1 MMNWFVSASFLL
13 CWPAALIGQIVAP
26 SALRAELSS
35 SPSVTSDT
43 AFKPKL
49 VGYFWGRVA
58 RDGFKVQ
65 QAPTGLLS
73 DLIYSKARPSLK
85 DTCELS
91 HPDVDPANFQ
101 ALRALKERQPSL
113 NILLSVAGA
122 ADRFSAIAASP
133 KRTRHFVESC
143 VALAVDNGFDGLD
156 IDWEYPVNAG
166 IPMKPSATRHPEDR
180 SDYVALLG
188 EFRSALDSS
197 KRERRLLT
205 VATTGYYDHLANF
218 DLAAMAK
225 YVDWFNL
232 MIYDMS
238 DMNPYITADSSP
250 LYEPSNRSKAC
261 GHSLSPSSADYAV
274 NWYLAHGVEA
284 HKIVLGVPFY
294 GHEWT
299 GVSPANDG
307 IFEAYKTHV
316 TESDGLSY
324 RDIQAHFSSARQY
337 WDEQAKAAWLYEA
350 ATHTVISFDNER
362 ALREKVAYVGQR
374 RLGGIMFW
382 DLTEDT
388 ATFYLLE
395 TLASAMKHGGAGS
408 KSLNPSP

>member
-1 MMNWFVSASFLL
+1 
-13 CWPAALIGQIVAP
+13 
-26 SALRAELSS
+26 
-35 SPSVTSDT
+35 
-43 AFKPKL
+43 L
-49 VGYFWGRVA
+49 VGYFWGRAA

-65 QAPTGLLS
+65 KAPTALLS
-73 DLIYSKARPSLK
+73 DLIYSKARPSLE

-113 NILLSVAGA
+113 NILLSVAGSA
-122 ADRFSAIAASP
+122 ERFSAIAASP

-156 IDWEYPVNAG
+156 IDWEHPVNAG
-166 IPMKPSATRHPEDR
+166 IPVEPSATRHPEDR

-188 EFRSALDSS
+188 AFRSALDSGN
-197 KRERRLLT
+197 RERRLLT
-205 VATTGYYDHLANF
+205 VATTGYYDHLADF
-218 DLAAMAK
+218 DLAGMAK

-250 LYEPSNRSKAC
+250 LYEPSNRAKAS
-261 GHSLSPSSADYAV
+261 GHSLSPSSADYAI

-299 GVSPANDG
+299 GVSPANG
-307 IFEAYKTHV
+307 GLFEAYNTHV
-316 TESDGLSY
+316 TQSDGLSY
-324 RDIQAHFSSARQY
+324 RDIQAHFSSAQQY
-337 WDEQAKAAWLYEA
+337 WDEQAKASWLYEA

-362 ALREKVAYVGQR
+362 ALREKVAYVDQR

-382 DLTEDT
+382 DLSEDT
-388 ATFYLLE
+388 ATFHLLE
-395 TLASAMKHGGAGS
+395 TLASAMKHGGAGAS
-408 KSLNPSP
+408 R